1 MGPYTVFNV
10 SFDAWVLKS
19 LFEDIARDMD
29 GSTMANGAPWWCAW

>member
-1 MGPYTVFNV
+1 V